1 MTGLAQEH
9 ISVTKGS
16 EESPAQVHKQ
26 SLNLCGTVFL
36 STSLS
41 QCVRARFCLL
51 QDVKITFQL
60 QKDQKNLLLK
70 YTNNHL
76 TYVAQS
82 FSLPLSLSVCVRV
95 FFFCKTSVK
104 IGYFGLAPL
113 ASVNSVYLALWCVFR
128 SLIKLLVLNKVLS
141 FPPLDTVAVQ
151 ILHCALL
158 LSSSFI
164 LK

>member
-1 MTGLAQEH
+1 K
-9 ISVTKGS
+9 S
-16 EESPAQVHKQ
+16 
-26 SLNLCGTVFL
+26 
-36 STSLS
+36 
-41 QCVRARFCLL
+41 
-51 QDVKITFQL
+51 TFQL

-82 FSLPLSLSVCVRV
+82 FSLPLSLCVCVRV

-128 SLIKLLVLNKVLS
+128 CLIKLLVLNKVLS
-141 FPPLDTVAVQ
+141 FSALDTVAVQ

>member
-1 MTGLAQEH
+1 TMTGLAQEH

-41 QCVRARFCLL
+41 LCVRARFFLL
-51 QDVKITFQL
+51 SVKIGYFGL
-60 QKDQKNLLLK
+60 APLASVNSVYLALWC
-70 YTNNHL
+70 
-76 TYVAQS
+76 VC
-82 FSLPLSLSVCVRV
+82 FSSSSLSLCVRAR
-95 FFFCKTSVK
+95 FFLLSVK

-128 SLIKLLVLNKVLS
+128 S
-141 FPPLDTVAVQ
+141 
-151 ILHCALL
+151 
-158 LSSSFI
+158 
-164 LK
+164 

>member
-1 MTGLAQEH
+1 LTTQKVNRTITGLAQEH

-36 STSLS
+36 STSL
-41 QCVRARFCLL
+41 
-51 QDVKITFQL
+51 
-60 QKDQKNLLLK
+60 
-70 YTNNHL
+70 
-76 TYVAQS
+76 
-82 FSLPLSLSVCVRV
+82 PVCACAF

-104 IGYFGLAPL
+104 IGCFGLAPL
-113 ASVNSVYLALWCVFR
+113 ASVQPVYLALWCVFR
-128 SLIKLLVLNKVLS
+128 CLIKLLVLNKVLS

-151 ILHCALL
+151 LLHCALL

>member
-1 MTGLAQEH
+1 TMTGLAQEH

-41 QCVRARFCLL
+41 LCVRARFFLL
-51 QDVKITFQL
+51 
-60 QKDQKNLLLK
+60 
-70 YTNNHL
+70 
-76 TYVAQS
+76 
-82 FSLPLSLSVCVRV
+82 
-95 FFFCKTSVK
+95 SVK

-128 SLIKLLVLNKVLS
+128 SLIKLLVLHKVLF
-141 FPPLDTVAVQ
+141 FPPLDTVADR
-151 ILHCALL
+151 
-158 LSSSFI
+158 
-164 LK
+164 